1 MARTDCVRDQ
11 SVHTAGGRG
20 RGRGL
25 LRRPLV
31 APLSRFTRPH
41 RNPVR
46 SYSDLPPIQV
56 LRLPL
61 MEIPFQSHGRRS
73 EKMALPPAS
82 SSSSSAPGGGVS
94 ADQDCEAGLRC
105 AGCDGDLG
113 VCVSIRP
120 YVPRSK
126 VGDLPFNKYS
136 WQTTHNSFADAGAH
150 SATGATLIT
159 FTNQQYDIT
168 SQLNNV
174 RFFAL
179 SHVHLCFR
187 IFFPRRGLY
196 ASPELSAS

>member
-1 MARTDCVRDQ
+1 MGDCHRIAKLANKCFGPGHGHVAGFGWPERTA
-11 SVHTAGGRG
+11 SEI
-20 RGRGL
+20 
-25 LRRPLV
+25 
-31 APLSRFTRPH
+31 SRFTPQAVAVAKRKNGPS
-41 RNPVR
+41 PCLLL
-46 SYSDLPPIQV
+46 LPPPR
-56 LRLPL
+56 LRRLV
-61 MEIPFQSHGRRS
+61 
-73 EKMALPPAS
+73 S
-82 SSSSSAPGGGVS
+82 SFIC
-94 ADQDCEAGLRC
+94 DQGITSFSLCWDCEAGLRC

-187 IFFPRRGLY
+187 IFFP
-196 ASPELSAS
+196 SSTELSAS